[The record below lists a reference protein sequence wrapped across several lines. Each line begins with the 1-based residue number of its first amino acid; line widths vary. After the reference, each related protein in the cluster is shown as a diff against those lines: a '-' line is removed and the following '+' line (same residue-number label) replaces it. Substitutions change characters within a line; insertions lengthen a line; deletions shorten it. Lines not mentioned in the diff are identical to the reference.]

1 MIQKPIPKRDNTANS
16 FVDSMLKSAQESQE
30 VKPQTRYGNVNPN
43 EIENVL
49 NEIKKGKF
57 RK

>member
-1 MIQKPIPKRDNTANS
+1 MIQKTPVKRENTNS
-16 FVDSMLKSAQESQE
+16 FVDSMLKSAQENKE
-30 VKPQTRYGNVNPN
+30 VKPQTRYEGVNPN
-43 EIENVL
+43 DIENIL

>member
-1 MIQKPIPKRDNTANS
+1 MIQKTPIKRENTNG
-16 FVDSMLKSAQESQE
+16 FVDSMLKSAQENKE
-30 VKPQTRYGNVNPN
+30 VKPQTRYEGVNPN
-43 EIENVL
+43 DIENIL

>member
-1 MIQKPIPKRDNTANS
+1 MIQKPIPKRDTTSNG
-16 FVDSMLKSAQESQE
+16 FVDSMLKSAQENKE
-30 VKPQTRYGNVNPN
+30 VKPQTRYEGVNPN
-43 EIENVL
+43 DIENIL